1 MAKKNNG
8 RDRTAIWSVRTK
20 WRNVYFGLFHT
31 QLVWIL
37 VSSIWSYFGTPPAWI
52 TIYQEIV
59 GSMSNQIIVHA
70 AYTLFFTEAYRMLSD
85 AFEQWLKRSQKEKG
99 IVIGKEIGIEQGK
112 EIGIEI
118 GIERGIERGME
129 RGMEQGMEQERS
141 QWRAW
146 NMRRELAQSEG
157 REFNE
162 PPPNGQDSG

>member
-1 MAKKNNG
+1 MAKKNKG

-20 WRNVYFGLFHT
+20 WRNTFFGMFHA
-31 QLVWIL
+31 QLAWIL
-37 VSSIWSYFGTPPAWI
+37 VSSIWSYFGTPPAWV

-99 IVIGKEIGIEQGK
+99 IAIGMEMGV
-112 EIGIEI
+112 
-118 GIERGIERGME
+118 ERGK
-129 RGMEQGMEQERS
+129 EQERS

-162 PPPNGQDSG
+162 PPPNGPDNR

>member
-1 MAKKNNG
+1 MVKKNKDRG
-8 RDRTAIWSVRTK
+8 RTAIWSVRTK
-20 WRNVYFGLFHT
+20 WRNTYFVLFYF
-31 QLVWIL
+31 QLVWII
-37 VSSIWSYFGTPPAWI
+37 VSSVWSYFGTPLAWV

-99 IVIGKEIGIEQGK
+99 IAIGVEM
-112 EIGIEI
+112 
-118 GIERGIERGME
+118 GIER
-129 RGMEQGMEQERS
+129 GMEQERS

-162 PPPNGQDSG
+162 PPPNGPNNR

>member
-1 MAKKNNG
+1 MAKKNKDRG
-8 RDRTAIWSVRTK
+8 RTAIWSVRTK
-20 WRNVYFGLFHT
+20 WRNTYFVLFHF
-31 QLVWIL
+31 QLVWII
-37 VSSIWSYFGTPPAWI
+37 VSSVWSYFGTPLAWV

-99 IVIGKEIGIEQGK
+99 IAIGVEM
-112 EIGIEI
+112 
-118 GIERGIERGME
+118 GIER
-129 RGMEQGMEQERS
+129 GMEQERS

-162 PPPNGQDSG
+162 PPPNGPDNR

>member
-99 IVIGKEIGIEQGK
+99 IALGK
-112 EIGIEI
+112 
-118 GIERGIERGME
+118 
-129 RGMEQGMEQERS
+129 EQERS

-162 PPPNGQDSG
+162 SPPNGQDSG

>member
-1 MAKKNNG
+1 MAKKNKG

-20 WRNVYFGLFHT
+20 WRNTFFGMFHA
-31 QLVWIL
+31 QLAWIL
-37 VSSIWSYFGTPPAWI
+37 VSSIWSYFGTPPAWV

-99 IVIGKEIGIEQGK
+99 IAIGMEMGV
-112 EIGIEI
+112 
-118 GIERGIERGME
+118 ERGKK
-129 RGMEQGMEQERS
+129 QERS

-162 PPPNGQDSG
+162 PPPSGSDNR

>member
-1 MAKKNNG
+1 
-8 RDRTAIWSVRTK
+8 
-20 WRNVYFGLFHT
+20 
-31 QLVWIL
+31 
-37 VSSIWSYFGTPPAWI
+37 
-52 TIYQEIV
+52 
-59 GSMSNQIIVHA
+59 
-70 AYTLFFTEAYRMLSD
+70 MLSD

-112 EIGIEI
+112 EIGIEM
-118 GIERGIERGME
+118 GIER
-129 RGMEQGMEQERS
+129 GMEQERS

>member
-59 GSMSNQIIVHA
+59 GSMSNQIIIHA

-99 IVIGKEIGIEQGK
+99 IVIGKEIGIEQ
-112 EIGIEI
+112 
-118 GIERGIERGME
+118 
-129 RGMEQGMEQERS
+129 ERS
-141 QWRAW
+141 RWQAW
-146 NMRRELAQSEG
+146 NMRRGLAQSEG

-162 PPPNGQDSG
+162 PPPDGLDNR

>member
-1 MAKKNNG
+1 MAKKNKG

-20 WRNVYFGLFHT
+20 WRNTYFGLFHT

-37 VSSIWSYFGTPPAWI
+37 VSSIWSYFGTPPAWV

-70 AYTLFFTEAYRMLSD
+70 AYTLFFTEACRMLSD
-85 AFEQWLKRSQKEKG
+85 AFEQWLKKSQKEKG
-99 IVIGKEIGIEQGK
+99 IAIGKEI
-112 EIGIEI
+112 
-118 GIERGIERGME
+118 
-129 RGMEQGMEQERS
+129 GMEQERS
-141 QWRAW
+141 QWSAW

-162 PPPNGQDSG
+162 PPPSGPDNR

>member
-1 MAKKNNG
+1 MAKKVKG
-8 RDRTAIWSVRTK
+8 RGRTAIWSVRTK
-20 WRNVYFGLFHT
+20 WRNTYFVLFYI
-31 QLVWIL
+31 QLLWIV
-37 VSSIWSYFGTPPAWI
+37 VSSIWSYFGTPPAWV

-70 AYTLFFTEAYRMLSD
+70 AYTLFFTEAYKMLSD

-99 IVIGKEIGIEQGK
+99 IAI
-112 EIGIEI
+112 
-118 GIERGIERGME
+118 GME
-129 RGMEQGMEQERS
+129 RGMEQERS

>member
-1 MAKKNNG
+1 MAKKNKG

-20 WRNVYFGLFHT
+20 WRNTYFGLFHT
-31 QLVWIL
+31 LLVWIV
-37 VSSIWSYFGTPPAWI
+37 VSSIWSYFGTPPTWV

-99 IVIGKEIGIEQGK
+99 IAI
-112 EIGIEI
+112 
-118 GIERGIERGME
+118 
-129 RGMEQGMEQERS
+129 GMEQERS

-162 PPPNGQDSG
+162 SPPNGQDSG

>member
-1 MAKKNNG
+1 MAKKSN
-8 RDRTAIWSVRTK
+8 DKSRTAIWSVRTK
-20 WRNVYFGLFHT
+20 WRNTFFGMFHA
-31 QLVWIL
+31 QLAWIL
-37 VSSIWSYFGTPPAWI
+37 VSSIWSYFGTPPAWV

-112 EIGIEI
+112 EIGIEM
-118 GIERGIERGME
+118 GIER
-129 RGMEQGMEQERS
+129 GMEQERS

>member
-1 MAKKNNG
+1 MAKNNKG
-8 RDRTAIWSVRTK
+8 RGRTAIWSVRTK
-20 WRNVYFGLFHT
+20 WRNTFFGLFYT
-31 QLVWIL
+31 QLLWIV
-37 VSSIWSYFGTPPAWI
+37 VSSIWSYFGTPPAWV

-99 IVIGKEIGIEQGK
+99 IAI
-112 EIGIEI
+112 
-118 GIERGIERGME
+118 
-129 RGMEQGMEQERS
+129 GMEQERS

-157 REFNE
+157 REFSE
-162 PPPNGQDSG
+162 PPPSGPDNR

>member
-20 WRNVYFGLFHT
+20 WRNTYFGLFHT

-99 IVIGKEIGIEQGK
+99 IALGK
-112 EIGIEI
+112 
-118 GIERGIERGME
+118 
-129 RGMEQGMEQERS
+129 EQERS

-162 PPPNGQDSG
+162 SPPNGQDSG

>member
-1 MAKKNNG
+1 MAKKNKG

-20 WRNVYFGLFHT
+20 WRNTFFGMFHA
-31 QLVWIL
+31 QLAWIL
-37 VSSIWSYFGTPPAWI
+37 VSSIWSYFGTPPTWV

-99 IVIGKEIGIEQGK
+99 IAIGKEIGIE
-112 EIGIEI
+112 
-118 GIERGIERGME
+118 R
-129 RGMEQGMEQERS
+129 GMEQERS

-162 PPPNGQDSG
+162 PPPNGQDKG

>member
-1 MAKKNNG
+1 MAKKNKG

-20 WRNVYFGLFHT
+20 WRNTFFGMFHA
-31 QLVWIL
+31 QLAWIL
-37 VSSIWSYFGTPPAWI
+37 VSSIWSYFGTPPAWV

-99 IVIGKEIGIEQGK
+99 IAI
-112 EIGIEI
+112 
-118 GIERGIERGME
+118 GME
-129 RGMEQGMEQERS
+129 MGVEQERS

-162 PPPNGQDSG
+162 PPPNGQGNG